1 MGSHSR
7 AVIRTV
13 WILLRQCMMSRLAP
27 ILLLLSLAFLVH
39 ISGSPSPGH
48 MQHKYYQDQERER
61 VRQRASRKADWEE
74 FHHSGAHGMEEA
86 SWLVVAGM
94 LVLAQGL
101 GL

>member
-1 MGSHSR
+1 
-7 AVIRTV
+7 
-13 WILLRQCMMSRLAP
+13 MMSRLAP
-27 ILLLLSLAFLVH
+27 ILLLLGLAFLVM

-74 FHHSGAHGMEEA
+74 FHHSGVQGGEEA
-86 SWLVVAGM
+86 SWLVVGVMA
-94 LVLAQGL
+94 VLAWGL